1 MCGEMAADPRCT
13 LFLLGIGLDEL
24 SMGPLHIPVVKQLI
38 RSVSAGEARVIAEQ
52 MLRYDT
58 VEEIKG
64 YSFARLRELGL
75 IEVVES
81 LA

>member
-1 MCGEMAADPRCT
+1 
-13 LFLLGIGLDEL
+13 
-24 SMGPLHIPVVKQLI
+24 VVKQLI

-64 YSFARLRELGL
+64 YSFARLRDLGL